1 MSSPTSRTL
10 QKMRDEGWTSQV
22 VERWNP
28 HARRRIDLFSVIDVI
43 GINETETIGVQATTL
58 SGRTTRL
65 KKILECKEALL
76 WQAAENRR
84 LELWCWRK
92 LKNRWRCHRTEFSV
106 DHTQHK
112 LVVANIDRGLMDER
126 TGRRKQAKKNGDH

>member
-10 QKMRDEGWTSQV
+10 KMMRDEGWTSQV

-43 GINETETIGVQATTL
+43 GINEHETIGIQATTL
-58 SGRTTRL
+58 SGRSSRL
-65 KKILECKEALL
+65 NKILECEEALL
-76 WQAAENRR
+76 WQVGKNRS

-92 LKNRWRCHRTEFSV
+92 LKNRWRCHRTQFGV
-106 DHTQHK
+106 DNTLHK
-112 LVVANIDRGLMDER
+112 LVVANIDRGLTDER
-126 TGRRKQAKKNGDH
+126 TGGRK